1 MEIGACF
8 SAIRKGVFPF
18 RKHFPAFKA
27 TSRDL
32 GINLFSR
39 PAIQDG
45 MSYSLNIV
53 LPQLTPSLG
62 GQTTRTA
69 TARSPPSAICRNGA
83 RRHDKI
89 RVDEQ
94 YPKRQLCQ
102 LRWASAVVE
111 LYGYWNGRM
120 QREGS
125 GADGRGKFFLHG
137 QRYIGFVLMGSIED
151 DTTSWQAAGSAGL
164 RFG

>member
-1 MEIGACF
+1 VHVLARFGRRFFHSESLF
-8 SAIRKGVFPF
+8 EPS
-18 RKHFPAFKA
+18 KA

-39 PAIQDG
+39 PAIKDG
-45 MSYSLNIV
+45 MFYSLNIV
-53 LPQLTPSLG
+53 LPQLTSSLG

-69 TARSPPSAICRNGA
+69 TTRSPPSTIRRNGA

-125 GADGRGKFFLHG
+125 GADG
-137 QRYIGFVLMGSIED
+137 
-151 DTTSWQAAGSAGL
+151 
-164 RFG
+164 